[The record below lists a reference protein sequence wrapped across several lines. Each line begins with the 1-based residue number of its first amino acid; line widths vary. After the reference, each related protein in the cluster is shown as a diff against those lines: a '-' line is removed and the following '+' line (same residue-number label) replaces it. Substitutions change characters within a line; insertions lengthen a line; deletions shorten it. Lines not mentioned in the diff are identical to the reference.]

1 MARLVFAV
9 VALLLAGQGCAA
21 VEDTTTFAE
30 ERRLETTDVPS
41 TSEPVSAAPRMG
53 GLGPMLLA
61 LLALLLSGTGCTALD
76 DTTTAAEERR
86 LETTDGPSTSES
98 EPVSA
103 APRASGLGPMI
114 ALGAALGLGARR

>member
-30 ERRLETTDVPS
+30 ERRLETTDSP
-41 TSEPVSAAPRMG
+41 EPMSAAPRMG

-61 LLALLLSGTGCTALD
+61 LLALLLSSSGCTALD

-86 LETTDGPSTSES
+86 LETTDAPSTS

-103 APRASGLGPMI
+103 APRAGGLGPMVV
-114 ALGAALGLGARR
+114 LGAALGLGARR

>member
-30 ERRLETTDVPS
+30 ERRLETTDSP
-41 TSEPVSAAPRMG
+41 EPVSAAPRMG

-76 DTTTAAEERR
+76 ETTTAAEERR

-103 APRASGLGPMI
+103 APRASGLGPVVV
-114 ALGAALGLGARR
+114 LGAALGLGARR